1 MQLVLRSV
9 SAEVQKVLPLFPC
22 ARPPDAGD
30 YRWGRGPL
38 QLWHGCLQSSAVAI
52 WPRHSRSRSQHRGRQ
67 RWLLTVSRWHNSV
80 SKQTAESAVGE
91 HSRPRTI
98 TQQLCVPRCC
108 YCQPHA
114 LSCSLPP
121 SLPLTPPPW
130 LCLSLLAYLP
140 LLESLHVCQ
149 YLSTSH
155 PLPVCSSLH
164 IFLSLTGLDTW
175 GGTIRLANNICSKL
189 LTCHCRKSSG
199 QTFDWIWW
207 SFMVL
212 IQILTKANFKVHTNI
227 KSKNKH

>member
-1 MQLVLRSV
+1 MRERAVTALAWLPAKFCSGNLAT
-9 SAEVQKVLPLFPC
+9 SLPLPISAQREAALASDGFPL
-22 ARPPDAGD
+22 A
-30 YRWGRGPL
+30 
-38 QLWHGCLQSSAVAI
+38 QLSQQTNSRV
-52 WPRHSRSRSQHRGRQ
+52 RSRRAQPASHDHSAIVCSA
-67 RWLLTVSRWHNSV
+67 LLLLP
-80 SKQTAESAVGE
+80 A
-91 HSRPRTI
+91 
-98 TQQLCVPRCC
+98 
-108 YCQPHA
+108 
-114 LSCSLPP
+114 SCSLLLPP
-121 SLPLTPPPW
+121 SLPPSYPPPW